1 MRSSVHAF
9 TSHTDTPPPS
19 VPQLVT
25 AVGVVAAT
33 HWDAASPAVT
43 QALRV
48 LSPLLSACSP
58 AVQGSAPAAGQAQAP
73 QQQLSEPLRAAV
85 AGAIARLG
93 DCMRAA
99 AGADAGSGNSPGRQ
113 RQTEA
118 TSLCVSAFDMLR
130 SPTWLDDPAKVA
142 RHAGLDAVGSLASVI
157 PADHLAASLPNL
169 HPALLACLRREND
182 PADRLH
188 AARALARVLSAAA
201 ATDTLEPSIA
211 STTVSAIVTHL
222 GAGTDA
228 AAAHGGEEDDSPAAT
243 AARNCHSQLLQA
255 CGVCASARPGE
266 TVTSLLKTLD
276 ASNAGTPGHVAPA
289 CGAFAALRH
298 VATASSG
305 TGAAGSAPG
314 GAALAPRRDAVLATL
329 RACASGERDPR
340 VRKALAQAVL
350 ALAPLGYL
358 TQRGGW
364 DLVLFLVRC
373 AAITDAE
380 VAAFRSG
387 SGSSSASAAVAAA
400 TAVGAALTQRRTHRT
415 LSSASFDADAV
426 APDELRRLGE
436 RALALLAGTLP
447 VAEPALW
454 PGLLACITSPS
465 LTGAVPPI
473 ARACCVII
481 KRRETK
487 GDGLGVVLA
496 VQSAQTAG
504 NGATQGP
511 PTGPQLLARCL
522 VLLHAPHRRGGPGT
536 RLLELLGLLG
546 PAVNEHAGPVL
557 AQQAAALTAQLTS
570 TSSPGAVAGTLP
582 PSAGLQGGWRTAA
595 ASAAWDS
602 ALLRLT
608 RDVCRAVIAGGG
620 PAVGDAFVTALCDS
634 LTEQRPWYAADSQL
648 SGAQCAQL
656 GAAAACLARPL
667 DVTRRLDALWSTAS
681 LERPDERRG
690 VASACGALAAAHP
703 GLVCSKLA
711 AVASSAKKA
720 ATPPARPTNRFAAFF
735 SGMTSP
741 VKGSSAPAGDVTPP
755 VGSPSRDEV
764 SNAPSVPSPDASFQ
778 HTSGVETPQ
787 ERLAAVGLAI
797 GAAARGMPG
806 AAVATH
812 LDAGICGPL
821 VPLFPLATTAVAKA
835 ALARA
840 AHAAAAA
847 ASQAAGGAVPSTL
860 PLPRRDALLFGVLSL
875 VDAAQQSGSS
885 GIDTVSPF
893 VAALSA
899 AGGGTA
905 SAPHSAAS
913 VGSAVF
919 EVRPGCLGAPPQN
932 WPDGSIAGVLAA
944 CLPALSS
951 LLLASGNASQPG
963 GAPPL
968 HLQSSCFALALR
980 VLAAFGT
987 AAMEAVPLERCNA
1000 LRVGCSAV
1008 LCAAL
1013 TSVTVHAIGGSSS
1026 INRHS
1031 IHPDA
1036 LAALLIALDASASSR
1051 DVDIHTRAAVLRA
1064 TADVLRHARNNYGG
1078 SDNADGT
1085 AGGRPSLRMGLRLG
1099 PLLPYIAHPNI
1110 DVARAAAEAAGALLS
1125 FAAAAGSSP
1134 DGSLLGSGVDD
1145 VAEAR
1150 GALARCGATPRD
1162 ASAAAEGAVW
1172 VPTACDV
1179 SFRLAVVRTAHVL
1192 LPSEAADYM
1201 ASAPGV
1207 FSDCGAVSTSAAVSC
1222 ACVAKCTAPQIW
1234 AACPEAVTGAV
1245 RAMLRAAAKA
1255 GYDSAG
1261 MAGTGQWHAAVTAL
1275 TVTAPAGDESCF
1287 AALLSVATETS
1298 APAGFAAVT
1307 ALTSNP
1313 GDGGR
1318 LARSLLRHCTRVLLT
1333 APRTPEATAALA
1345 AVSAAGAYGHDLLA
1359 SDEHSQL
1366 RAAAVT
1372 AVLCACGA
1380 GAAGPSPVL
1389 PPPPPP
1395 SQPPVPHPA
1404 ATGDATP
1411 SAPEN
1416 APPAARRRS
1425 DALLAHAEEHQGG
1438 ESEAE
1443 TADEEPG
1450 VHDRDG
1456 SATAGAPAAVDGG
1469 GVPPEGAS
1477 VDALGGAPT
1486 TTSGAVLSAL
1496 RLLASCWGD
1505 ETLALAVEDC
1515 AGDMDSA
1522 ASGALPPLARLGA
1535 ATSCGAALA
1544 SAVIATSPNDAVRQE
1559 SAHAMVAACA
1569 EVVTRGSSVAACGGE
1584 AAVAACIMASVCCA
1598 YTGADAAQLVTQTAR
1613 SLSLAV
1619 SSHELG
1625 AAAPGFRAASM
1636 RGLAT
1641 LLSASFGGAA
1651 ATAAED
1657 DAQRARHH
1665 HELSTMVLQCATDA
1679 LGDGADSAVVAAAAE
1694 AVRDCLSV
1702 GAVTA
1707 ADAAAQGV
1715 LSSPSAHGGAVDA
1728 SLHRLVARLCDA
1740 ALGCGNGAARPWGVR
1755 LSATHALTAWLCA
1768 DTSKGGDAGGP
1779 ALPAVDTPN
1788 ATRLVPGLLMGAGSR
1803 HPPLR
1808 NASLTALRALLT
1820 SAAGANALFHSNEA
1834 PAGRIVTTA
1843 ADFDAL
1849 LRQLPPSLHA
1859 TLAPQ
1864 LYGDMVE
1871 FTADA
1876 LADALKGCRRQG
1888 KGKRVGGD
1896 SVEAAHAAVCAGA
1909 LLGSLLAAL
1918 PVGVRREEHLALLTD
1933 AATDMDLG
1941 TPAAVRARAL
1951 SALAGLVVAA

>member
-1 MRSSVHAF
+1 M
-9 TSHTDTPPPS
+9 
-19 VPQLVT
+19 
-25 AVGVVAAT
+25 VAAT

-48 LSPLLSACSP
+48 LAPLLAACSP
-58 AVQGSAPAAGQAQAP
+58 AVQGSAAAAAGQAQAP
-73 QQQLSEPLRAAV
+73 HQQLSEPLRAAV
-85 AGAIARLG
+85 AGAIASLG

-99 AGADAGSGNSPGRQ
+99 AGADGGSGNSPGRQ

-182 PADRLH
+182 PADRLY

-201 ATDTLEPSIA
+201 ATETLEPSIA
-211 STTVSAIVTHL
+211 SATVSAIVTHL

-228 AAAHGGEEDDSPAAT
+228 AAAHGVDEDDSPGAT
-243 AARNCHSQLLQA
+243 AARNCHSQLLTA

-298 VATASSG
+298 VATSSSASG
-305 TGAAGSAPG
+305 TAGAAPG

-380 VAAFRSG
+380 VAAFKSG

-400 TAVGAALTQRRTHRT
+400 TAVGAALTQRSRQHRS

-487 GDGLGVVLA
+487 GDGLGVELA
-496 VQSAQTAG
+496 VQSAQAAG
-504 NGATQGP
+504 NGATQP
-511 PTGPQLLARCL
+511 SGPQLLARCL
-522 VLLHAPHRRGGPGT
+522 VLLHAPHRRGGPGA

-546 PAVNEHAGPVL
+546 PAVHEHAAPVL

-570 TSSPGAVAGTLP
+570 TSLPGAVAGTLP
-582 PSAGLQGGWRTAA
+582 LTAGLQGGWRTAA

-608 RDVCRAVIAGGG
+608 RDVCRAVIAGCG

-667 DVTRRLDALWSTAS
+667 DVARRLDALWSTAS

-741 VKGSSAPAGDVTPP
+741 VKGSAAAAGDVTPP
-755 VGSPSRDEV
+755 VGSPSREEA
-764 SNAPSVPSPDASFQ
+764 SGTNAPSVPSPDANFQ

-787 ERLAAVGLAI
+787 ERLAAVGLAL
-797 GAAARGMPG
+797 GAAARGMPV
-806 AAVATH
+806 AAVVTH
-812 LDAGICGPL
+812 LDTGICGPL

-847 ASQAAGGAVPSTL
+847 VSQAAGGVLGSAL

-875 VDAAQQSGSS
+875 VDAAQNSGSS
-885 GIDTVSPF
+885 GVDTVSPF

-899 AGGGTA
+899 AVGGNT
-905 SAPHSAAS
+905 SAPPSAAS

-932 WPDGSIAGVLAA
+932 WPDGTIAGVLAA

-951 LLLASGNASQPG
+951 LLLASGNAAQPG

-980 VLAAFGT
+980 VLAAFGS

-1008 LCAAL
+1008 LCASL
-1013 TSVTVHAIGGSSS
+1013 TSVTVHAAGGSSS
-1026 INRHS
+1026 SSGNRHS

-1036 LAALLIALDASASSR
+1036 LAALLIALDAGASAR

-1078 SDNADGT
+1078 DGADADGT
-1085 AGGRPSLRMGLRLG
+1085 AGGRPSLRAGLRLG

-1110 DVARAAAEAAGALLS
+1110 DIARAAAEAAGALLS
-1125 FAAAAGSSP
+1125 FAAAAGASP
-1134 DGSLLGSGVDD
+1134 DGSLHLGSGVDD

-1162 ASAAAEGAVW
+1162 PSAAADDTVW

-1201 ASAPGV
+1201 ASAPGG
-1207 FSDCGAVSTSAAVSC
+1207 FADCVAVSASAAVSC
-1222 ACVAKCTAPQIW
+1222 AAVAKCTASQIW
-1234 AACPEAVTGAV
+1234 ATCPEAMPGAV

-1255 GYDSAG
+1255 GTGHDTAG
-1261 MAGTGQWHAAVTAL
+1261 TAGTGQWHAAVTAL
-1275 TVTAPAGDESCF
+1275 AVTAPTGDESCF

-1298 APAGFAAVT
+1298 ATAGFAAVT

-1318 LARSLLRHCTRVLLT
+1318 LARSLLKHCTRVLLT

-1359 SDEHSQL
+1359 SDEHAEL

-1380 GAAGPSPVL
+1380 GAAGPSPVVL
-1389 PPPPPP
+1389 LRPPPPP
-1395 SQPPVPHPA
+1395 SQPPMPHA

-1411 SAPEN
+1411 MTPET

-1438 ESEAE
+1438 ETGESEAE
-1443 TADEEPG
+1443 PTDEEAG
-1450 VHDRDG
+1450 AHDSSG
-1456 SATAGAPAAVDGG
+1456 TSTIGAPAAVDGG
-1469 GVPPEGAS
+1469 IVPPDGAS
-1477 VDALGGAPT
+1477 VDALIQAPT

-1515 AGDMDSA
+1515 AGDVDSA

-1544 SAVIATSPNDAVRQE
+1544 SAVIATSPNDAVRQGT
-1559 SAHAMVAACA
+1559 ARVMVAACT

-1598 YTGADAAQLVTQTAR
+1598 YTGADAAELVTQSAR

-1619 SSHELG
+1619 TSHELG
-1625 AAAPGFRAASM
+1625 AAAPGFRAASL

-1641 LLSASFGGAA
+1641 LLSASCGGA

-1657 DAQRARHH
+1657 DAQRSRLR
-1665 HELSTMVLQCATDA
+1665 HELSAMVLACATDA
-1679 LGDGADSAVVAAAAE
+1679 LGDGADTSVVAAAAE

-1715 LSSPSAHGGAVDA
+1715 VTPQGTHGAAVDA
-1728 SLHRLVARLCDA
+1728 SLHRLVARLCDV
-1740 ALGCGNGAARPWGVR
+1740 ALGCGHGTARPWGVR

-1768 DTSKGGDAGGP
+1768 DASKSGGDGP
-1779 ALPAVDTPN
+1779 ALPAVDTAN
-1788 ATRLVPGLLMGAGSR
+1788 AVRLVPGLLMGAGSR

-1820 SAAGANALFHSNEA
+1820 SAAGAVALFPGNAEA
-1834 PAGRIVTTA
+1834 PLGRIVTSA
-1843 ADFDAL
+1843 NDFDAL
-1849 LRQLPPSLHA
+1849 LRQLPPSLRD
-1859 TLAPQ
+1859 TLSPQ
-1864 LYGDMVE
+1864 LYKDMVE

-1876 LADALKGCRRQG
+1876 LADALKGCRSQG
-1888 KGKRVGGD
+1888 KGKRVDGD
-1896 SVEAAHAAVCAGA
+1896 SVAAAHAAICAGA
-1909 LLGSLLAAL
+1909 LLGSLLAVL
-1918 PVGVRREEHLALLTD
+1918 PVGARREVHLALLTD

>member
-1 MRSSVHAF
+1 M
-9 TSHTDTPPPS
+9 
-19 VPQLVT
+19 
-25 AVGVVAAT
+25 
-33 HWDAASPAVT
+33 T

-48 LSPLLSACSP
+48 LSPLLSASSP
-58 AVQGSAPAAGQAQAP
+58 AVQGSAAAVGGSQAQAP
-73 QQQLSEPLRAAV
+73 HQALSEPLRAAV
-85 AGAIARLG
+85 AGAVASLG

-99 AGADAGSGNSPGRQ
+99 AGADAGAGNSPGRQ

-118 TSLCVSAFDMLR
+118 ASLCVSAFDMLR

-142 RHAGLDAVGSLASVI
+142 RHAALDAVGSLASVI
-157 PADHLAASLPNL
+157 APDHLAASLPNL
-169 HPALLACLRREND
+169 HPALLACLRRESD
-182 PADRLH
+182 PADRLF

-211 STTVSAIVTHL
+211 SATVSAIVTHL

-228 AAAHGGEEDDSPAAT
+228 GGSHGGEEDDSAAAT
-243 AARNCHSQLLQA
+243 AARNCHSQLLTV

-305 TGAAGSAPG
+305 TTSAGAAPG

-329 RACASGERDPR
+329 RAGASGERDPR

-387 SGSSSASAAVAAA
+387 SGASSASAAVAAA
-400 TAVGAALTQRRTHRT
+400 TAVGAALTQRGRQRT
-415 LSSASFDADAV
+415 LSSTSFDADAV

-481 KRRETK
+481 KRRDTRGE
-487 GDGLGVVLA
+487 GLGVELA
-496 VQSAQTAG
+496 VQSQQASG
-504 NGATQGP
+504 NGASQP
-511 PTGPQLLARCL
+511 SGPQLLARCL
-522 VLLHAPHRRGGPGT
+522 VLLHAPHRRGGPGA
-536 RLLELLGLLG
+536 RLLELLGMLG
-546 PAVNEHAGPVL
+546 PAVHEHAAPVL
-557 AQQAAALTAQLTS
+557 AQHTAALTAQLAS
-570 TSSPGAVAGTLP
+570 TSAPGAVAGTLP
-582 PSAGLQGGWRTAA
+582 PNAGLQGGWRTAA

-608 RDVCRAVIAGGG
+608 RDVCRAVVSAGGPG
-620 PAVGDAFVTALCDS
+620 GGDAFVTALCDA
-634 LTEQRPWYAADSQL
+634 LTEQRPWYAADPQL

-667 DVTRRLDALWSTAS
+667 DVARRLDSLWAAAS

-711 AVASSAKKA
+711 AVASSARKA

-741 VKGSSAPAGDVTPP
+741 VKSSAPAPGGEVTTP
-755 VGSPSRDEV
+755 VGSPSREDA
-764 SNAPSVPSPDASFQ
+764 SANAPSVPSPDANAQ
-778 HTSGVETPQ
+778 HTSGSETPQ
-787 ERLAAVGLAI
+787 ERMAAVGLAL
-797 GAAARGMPG
+797 GAAARGMPA

-812 LDAGICGPL
+812 LDSGICGPL

-847 ASQAAGGAVPSTL
+847 VSQAMSASVATAL

-875 VDAAQQSGSS
+875 VDAQQSAS
-885 GIDTVSPF
+885 GGGVDTVSPF
-893 VAALSA
+893 MAALS
-899 AGGGTA
+899 TA
-905 SAPHSAAS
+905 SSSAAAAPRSAAS
-913 VGSAVF
+913 VGGAVF

-951 LLLASGNASQPG
+951 LLLASGNAAQAGGGSTP

-968 HLQSSCFALALR
+968 HLQASCFALAMR

-987 AAMEAVPLERCNA
+987 DAMEAVPPERCNA

-1008 LCAAL
+1008 LCASL
-1013 TSVTVHAIGGSSS
+1013 TSVTMHAVGGGSSS
-1026 INRHS
+1026 SGNRHS

-1036 LAALLIALDASASSR
+1036 LAALLIALDAGASSR
-1051 DVDIHTRAAVLRA
+1051 DVDTHTRAAVLRA

-1078 SDNADGT
+1078 DGADDT
-1085 AGGRPSLRMGLRLG
+1085 PPGRPSLRVGLRLG
-1099 PLLPYIAHPNI
+1099 PLLPYVAHPNI
-1110 DVARAAAEAAGALLS
+1110 DIARAAAEAAGALLS
-1125 FAAAAGSSP
+1125 FAAAAGASP
-1134 DGSLLGSGVDD
+1134 EGALTLGSGVDD

-1162 ASAAAEGAVW
+1162 TGAAADDAVW
-1172 VPTACDV
+1172 APNACDV
-1179 SFRLAVVRTAHVL
+1179 SFRLAVARTAAIL

-1201 ASAPGV
+1201 AAAPGG
-1207 FSDCGAVSTSAAVSC
+1207 FADCGSVSAAAAVSC
-1222 ACVAKCTAPQIW
+1222 AAVARCTAAQIW
-1234 AACPEAVTGAV
+1234 ASCPDAVSSAA

-1255 GYDSAG
+1255 GTSGRDSAVT
-1261 MAGTGQWHAAVTAL
+1261 AGTGQWHAAVTAL
-1275 TVTAPAGDESCF
+1275 AATAPAGDDSCF
-1287 AALLSVATETS
+1287 SALLSVATETS
-1298 APAGFAAVT
+1298 AAAGFAAVT
-1307 ALTSNP
+1307 ALKSNP
-1313 GDGGR
+1313 NDGGR
-1318 LARSLLRHCTRVLLT
+1318 LARSLLRHCTRVLLA
-1333 APRTPEATAALA
+1333 APRTAEAAAALA
-1345 AVSAAGAYGHDLLA
+1345 AVSAAGAYGHDLLS
-1359 SDEHSQL
+1359 SDEHAQL

-1380 GAAGPSPVL
+1380 GAAGPSAVQPL

-1395 SQPPVPHPA
+1395 PAQPPVSHAETGEQEQPA
-1404 ATGDATP
+1404 GPPSTP
-1411 SAPEN
+1411 EGV
-1416 APPAARRRS
+1416 PPAARRRS
-1425 DALLAHAEEHQGG
+1425 DALLAHAVENQEGETG
-1438 ESEAE
+1438 ESEADA
-1443 TADEEPG
+1443 TDEEAG
-1450 VHDRDG
+1450 GHDSKG
-1456 SATAGAPAAVDGG
+1456 AATSGAPAAVDHG
-1469 GVPPEGAS
+1469 GVPVDAGSE
-1477 VDALGGAPT
+1477 DALGQAPT
-1486 TTSGAVLSAL
+1486 TPGGAVLSAL

-1515 AGDMDSA
+1515 AGDVDSA
-1522 ASGALPPLARLGA
+1522 ASGAVPPLARLGA

-1544 SAVIATSPNDAVRQE
+1544 SAVVATSPNDAVRQE
-1559 SAHAMVAACA
+1559 TAHAMVTACT
-1569 EVVTRGSSVAACGGE
+1569 EVVARGTHVLACGGE
-1584 AAVAACIMASVCCA
+1584 AAVAACILASVCCA
-1598 YTGADAAQLVTQTAR
+1598 YTGTDAADLVTQTAR
-1613 SLSLAV
+1613 TLSQAVASL
-1619 SSHELG
+1619 ELG
-1625 AAAPGFRAASM
+1625 AAAPGFRAASV
-1636 RGLAT
+1636 RGLAS
-1641 LLSASFGGAA
+1641 LLSAPWGSAAPGG
-1651 ATAAED
+1651 ED
-1657 DAQRARHH
+1657 DAQRASLRHQ
-1665 HELSTMVLQCATDA
+1665 LSRTVLQCATDA
-1679 LGDGADSAVVAAAAE
+1679 LGDMGDTSVVAAAAE

-1715 LSSPSAHGGAVDA
+1715 VTSPVGTDGAAVDT

-1740 ALGCGNGAARPWGVR
+1740 ALGCGSSAARPWGVR

-1768 DTSKGGDAGGP
+1768 DASKGGGGP
-1779 ALPAVDTPN
+1779 ALPAVDTAN
-1788 ATRLVPGLLMGAGSR
+1788 AARLVPGLLMGAGSR

-1820 SAAGANALFHSNEA
+1820 SAAGGAALFPGNAEA
-1834 PAGRIVTTA
+1834 PAGRVVTNA
-1843 ADFDAL
+1843 NDFDAL
-1849 LRQLPPSLHA
+1849 LRQLPACLRD
-1859 TLAPQ
+1859 TLSPQ

-1871 FTADA
+1871 FTAEALTDA
-1876 LADALKGCRRQG
+1876 LRGCRRQG
-1888 KGKRVGGD
+1888 RAKRVAVD
-1896 SVEAAHAAVCAGA
+1896 SLEAAHAAVCAGA

-1918 PVGVRREEHLALLTD
+1918 PVGARREAHLALLTD
-1933 AATDMDLG
+1933 AATDTDLG
-1941 TPAAVRARAL
+1941 TPAGVRARCL
-1951 SALAGLVVAA
+1951 SALAGLVVPA